1 MAGGGDTRRIGP
13 LLWAY
18 ALLVYAFLYLPILV
32 ILVLSFNENR
42 LLGLPFTGFTTQWY
56 VEVFSNAA
64 LRQAIANSLTVGLL
78 TAVIAPALALG
89 LALAMRLGLPGRGLV
104 LNLVILPLVVPAIVS
119 GIVLFI
125 FFALL
130 EVRPGLLRTA
140 LPAHVLWA
148 LPFAFLNIQP
158 RLNNFDRSFEEAA
171 ADLGATPWQ
180 TFRLVLFPLIRPGVI
195 AAALFSFSLSFDEFI
210 RTLFL
215 AGPDR
220 TLPIQFWYMILESI
234 SPELPA
240 LAVVIIAIP
249 MLASL
254 AGFLVSQ
261 RGPDRG
267 SGREGGRDDP

>member
-1 MAGGGDTRRIGP
+1 MAGGGDTRRVGP
-13 LLWAY
+13 LLWSY
-18 ALLVYAFLYLPILV
+18 ALFVYAFLYLPILV
-32 ILVLSFNENR
+32 IFVLSFNDNR

-56 VEVFSNAA
+56 AEVFANPA
-64 LRQAIANSLTVGLL
+64 LRQAILNSLTVGLM

-89 LALAMRLGLPGRGLV
+89 LALAMRLGLPGPGVV

-130 EVRPGLLRTA
+130 EIRPGLLRTA

-148 LPFAFLNIQP
+148 LPFAYLNIQP

-215 AGPDR
+215 SGPDR
-220 TLPIQFWYMILESI
+220 TLPIQFWFMILESV

-254 AGFLVSQ
+254 AGFLVNQ
-261 RGPDRG
+261 RGPDRRG
-267 SGREGGRDDP
+267 GGGRGGDR